1 MTSSENRVSSAETVE
16 TTDHHFEA
24 GVGGRYRQG
33 LSESAV
39 RMNIKK
45 SGYRVRERLDGRR
58 SLSSSRSKVRPP
70 IPA

>member
-33 LSESAV
+33 LSESA
-39 RMNIKK
+39 
-45 SGYRVRERLDGRR
+45 G
-58 SLSSSRSKVRPP
+58 LSRARTS
-70 IPA
+70 

>member
-1 MTSSENRVSSAETVE
+1 MTSSENRVSSAETFE

-45 SGYRVRERLDGRR
+45 SGYRVRERLDGR
-58 SLSSSRSKVRPP
+58 STTSRS
-70 IPA
+70 AATTS